1 MKIKNPYPM
10 SSRSYF
16 ALALIALSLISALLI
31 VKSSERST
39 LVWSAQGDLA
49 IGEKIA
55 RQNLKATRVLLPE
68 SLRRYTPASTSLL
81 GKVVIRPIAGGELIP
96 KAALS
101 LGTNGLLIRSLPL
114 QVLKNDL
121 PADLVAGELVDIYSL
136 PQRSAVDS
144 ANNQVSL
151 VGSGLRVESIDN
163 KARDLGGAIG
173 IVLALREN
181 LVLPILA
188 ETANARIVVVR
199 SA

>member
-49 IGEKIA
+49 IGEKIG

>member
-49 IGEKIA
+49 IGEKLG

-68 SLRRYTPASTSLL
+68 NLHRYTPASTSLL

-136 PQRSAVDS
+136 PQRSAADS

>member
-1 MKIKNPYPM
+1 M

>member
-1 MKIKNPYPM
+1 M

-81 GKVVIRPIAGGELIP
+81 GKVVTRPIAGGELIP